1 LATIWLFQ
9 GLTQA
14 VVSSWVVWSAAL
26 FAIASACYSAFLFA
40 QARGRD
46 FWQSPLLV
54 WHLLIQSISAGA
66 AVLTL
71 AGGLLGASVPMFY
84 WLGTLLILSLVAGL
98 AIIFTDLFMV
108 HGGEEI
114 MRATELLL
122 KGGLSGQ
129 FWLFVVGLGIVAPI
143 VLILWPSGS
152 LQVNMI
158 ASVLVLIG
166 SWMYENLWI
175 KAGQSVPLS

>member
-1 LATIWLFQ
+1 
-9 GLTQA
+9 G
-14 VVSSWVVWSAAL
+14 
-26 FAIASACYSAFLFA
+26 
-40 QARGRD
+40 
-46 FWQSPLLV
+46 
-54 WHLLIQSISAGA
+54 GA

-166 SWMYENLWI
+166 SWIYENLWI
-175 KAGQSVPLS
+175 YAGQSVPWSYREAHVLKIVTRHRKGIAAILAILNKVKDLPTTDPKFKGNQT

>member
-1 LATIWLFQ
+1 
-9 GLTQA
+9 
-14 VVSSWVVWSAAL
+14 
-26 FAIASACYSAFLFA
+26 
-40 QARGRD
+40 
-46 FWQSPLLV
+46 
-54 WHLLIQSISAGA
+54 
-66 AVLTL
+66 
-71 AGGLLGASVPMFY
+71 
-84 WLGTLLILSLVAGL
+84 
-98 AIIFTDLFMV
+98 
-108 HGGEEI
+108 

-122 KGGLSGQ
+122 KGDLSGQ
-129 FWLFVVGLGIVAPI
+129 FWLFVVGLGVVAPI